1 MTYSQ
6 LVREYTVATLA
17 SFLVCL
23 FEVLISLWLL
33 CMSFEDSHEYKY
45 LALDYIL

>member
-6 LVREYTVATLA
+6 LVREYTAAILA

-23 FEVLISLWLL
+23 FEALVTLWLL